1 MWQVSFRDVKVF
13 PLTRLSPEV
22 TRLNLLNAV
31 IFKLFI
37 CLFDFYHQN
46 APSAFRQFLQN
57 LGYKTDKR
65 RGAALN
71 EVGVRDPGPP
81 IFNFNFQTTSVEIQ
95 VFMKACI
102 KSAILIILS
111 FCKVLQ
117 TTMNSWKVLCRVYCI
132 IHFIIHY
139 SGYINVCIFL
149 QHKLNIWYFW
159 GLFYD
164 LFFPLEIP
172 GVKVR
177 WLLPDSYS
185 LGHMEIFGRTCIGTP
200 LQYSCLENPMDRG
213 AW

>member
-102 KSAILIILS
+102 KSAILTSVAKQLIFSDVWRGRQFQCCLNQWLISPPRNQISWIFALS
-111 FCKVLQ
+111 
-117 TTMNSWKVLCRVYCI
+117 
-132 IHFIIHY
+132 
-139 SGYINVCIFL
+139 
-149 QHKLNIWYFW
+149 
-159 GLFYD
+159 
-164 LFFPLEIP
+164 
-172 GVKVR
+172 
-177 WLLPDSYS
+177 
-185 LGHMEIFGRTCIGTP
+185 
-200 LQYSCLENPMDRG
+200 MD
-213 AW
+213 